1 MKFID
6 VTLDH
11 PEVVAKMKMTQNT
24 NDESDI
30 KVYMIR
36 GTDTMFILQTHSK
49 GQHGSVSNRER
60 PVRKAEI
67 KKFITRKMR
76 TTLEKTTIYTSSS
89 GVIHIHEEFK
99 VKSPS
104 H

>member
-11 PEVVAKMKMTQNT
+11 LEVVAKMKMAQNP

-49 GQHGSVSNRER
+49 GQHGSVSNHER
-60 PVRKAEI
+60 
-67 KKFITRKMR
+67 
-76 TTLEKTTIYTSSS
+76 L
-89 GVIHIHEEFK
+89 
-99 VKSPS
+99 
-104 H
+104 

>member
-6 VTLDH
+6 VTVDH
-11 PEVVAKMKMTQNT
+11 PEIIAKMKMAQNT
-24 NDESDI
+24 NDESEI

-49 GQHGSVSNRER
+49 GQHASVSNRER

-67 KKFITRKMR
+67 KKFISSKMN
-76 TTLEKTTIYTSSS
+76 TNLEKTDIYQSST
-89 GVIHIHEEFK
+89 GVIHILAEFK
-99 VKSPS
+99 DKSPS
-104 H
+104 Y

>member
-24 NDESDI
+24 ND
-30 KVYMIR
+30 
-36 GTDTMFILQTHSK
+36 ILQTHSK

-67 KKFITRKMR
+67 KKFITRKMK
-76 TTLEKTTIYTSSS
+76 TNFEKTTIYTSSS
-89 GVIHIHEEFK
+89 GVIHIYEEFK
-99 VKSPS
+99 EKSPS